1 MTGRVQGMGTSPG
14 PRLGD
19 AFGDLLLAQERDLHL
34 SQYELVERDD
44 GFLGVTDARI
54 YFSQPPEWGPLE
66 LRACEQARGRVL
78 DVGCG
83 AGRHSVA
90 MIDRGLD
97 VTGLEPSAG
106 AARVASGRGVPVI
119 EKRLDQLTEGTYDT
133 IVMLGNNVALLS
145 GPDSAAAT
153 LRGLAD
159 RAAPGAMLL
168 GQGRDPY
175 ATEDPLHLAYFE
187 RNRARGRPGGQLRMR
202 VRFRDVATEWF
213 DYWFLTVDELARIV
227 EDTPWTLTE
236 VDRSGPAYLAKL
248 AL

>member
-1 MTGRVQGMGTSPG
+1 MGTSPG

-19 AFGDLLLAQERDLHL
+19 AFGDLLLAQDRDLRL
-34 SQYELVERDD
+34 PQYELVERDD

-54 YFSQPPEWGPLE
+54 YFSEPLEWGPLE

-90 MIDRGLD
+90 MIDSGHD
-97 VTGLEPSAG
+97 VTGLEPSTG

-119 EKRLDQLTEGTYDT
+119 EKRLDQLSEGTYDT
-133 IVMLGNNVALLS
+133 IVMLGNNLALLG
-145 GPDSAAAT
+145 GPASAVAT
-153 LRGLAD
+153 LRRLAD

-175 ATEDPLHLAYFE
+175 GTEDPFHLAYFE
-187 RNRARGRPGGQLRMR
+187 RNRAGGRPGGQLRIR
-202 VRFRDVATEWF
+202 VRFRDTASDWF
-213 DYWFLTVDELARIV
+213 DYWFLTVDELARLV
-227 EDTPWTLTE
+227 EATPWTLTH
-236 VDRSGPAYLAKL
+236 VDQSGPAYLAKL

>member
-1 MTGRVQGMGTSPG
+1 METSAG

-19 AFGDLLLAQERDLHL
+19 AFGDLLLAQVRDLNL

-44 GFLGVTDARI
+44 GFLGATDART
-54 YFSQPPEWGPLE
+54 YFSEPSEWGPLE

-90 MIDRGLD
+90 LIDGGHD

-133 IVMLGNNVALLS
+133 IVMLGNNLALLAR
-145 GPDSAAAT
+145 PDLAAAT
-153 LRGLAD
+153 LRRLAD
-159 RAAPGAMLL
+159 RATPGAMLL
-168 GQGRDPY
+168 GEARDPY
-175 ATEDPLHLAYFE
+175 ATRDPLQLAYLE
-187 RNRARGRPGGQLRMR
+187 RNRARGRPGGQLRIR

-213 DYWFLTVDELARIV
+213 DYWFLSIDELAQVV
-227 EDTPWTLTE
+227 EATPWTLTH
-236 VDRSGPAYLAKL
+236 VDQSGPAYLAKL
-248 AL
+248 TL